1 VNRERGSIT
10 IWVLGLVL
18 LVLALGGLSI
28 DLWRGVVARKAVAA
42 VADAAA
48 VAGASGIDEMVWRA
62 GDLALDPPRAK
73 ALAERVILS
82 EPGATELRWRID
94 VTSSDITVT
103 VERDVDLTLLRIMDP
118 SGGPLVVRVSATARP
133 QVNG

>member
-1 VNRERGSIT
+1 MNRERGSIT

-133 QVNG
+133 QVSG

>member
-133 QVNG
+133 QVSG

>member
-1 VNRERGSIT
+1 MNRERGSIT

-28 DLWRGVVARKAVAA
+28 DLWRGVAARKAVAA

-48 VAGASGIDEMVWRA
+48 VAGASGIDEMAWRA

-73 ALAERVILS
+73 ALAERVILT
-82 EPGATELRWRID
+82 EPGAIELRWRID

-133 QVNG
+133 QVSG

>member
-42 VADAAA
+42 VADASA
-48 VAGASGIDEMVWRA
+48 VAGASGIDEMAWRA
-62 GDLALDPPRAK
+62 GELALDPARAR
-73 ALAERVILS
+73 ALAERVIAA
-82 EPGATELRWRID
+82 EPDAVSLRWRID
-94 VTSSDITVT
+94 VTPDDITVT
-103 VERDVDLTLLRIMDP
+103 IERDVDLTLLRIMDP
-118 SGGPLVVRVSATARP
+118 SGDPLVVRVSATARP
-133 QVNG
+133 EASG